1 MKRSIIIMAAIATAS
16 TFANAQEQVLPP
28 LKDLGIKEDLS
39 LAGKLVVNEIRFD
52 GNGVYSDEEL
62 RDVISVDLSK
72 PLSTEDLEAIRKA
85 VSRFYFNN
93 GYVNSG
99 AMIGEQDLSKGVLT
113 VSVVEGALDKINVMG
128 TGWLRPG
135 YVEKRIRSGVKTPLS
150 MEDLKRSLEFVRRDE
165 KIRKINTAL
174 LPGDELGQSHLDVI
188 VTENKLL
195 DAGIGI
201 SNRRPPSV
209 GAEEAEVYLGTRNLT
224 SLGDTLR
231 LNYTFTDEGMD
242 EVDFDGADNYAV
254 SYSLPLHTSGTSL
267 ELGTVRSDYVILEE
281 PFDTLNIQSDT
292 QMVSVGIRQPIYN
305 DLKHEFSVSL
315 KGERRQSETMVSGM
329 PFSISPG
336 STDGMTRIAALRFS
350 PEYVYRSS
358 KRVIA
363 VRSTLSF
370 GLDTQDPVL
379 DESYMEPEFF
389 SWLTQASWVEAIGS
403 SEHLFALKSYY
414 QHTDERL
421 ISMEQFSLGGMNT
434 IRGYRENQ
442 IIRDNAFSISPEVR
456 IPILRDRYTK
466 PIMHLIPFF
475 DYGIGWNAEGDR
487 DRESIYSLGLGLTY
501 KPTDNVNMSLYWG
514 YAFEEF
520 DIKDDDDLQD
530 YGIHFQVRIGTDFLD
545 PSKDV
550 RPDKE

>member
-1 MKRSIIIMAAIATAS
+1 MKRSIIIMVGIATAS
-16 TFANAQEQVLPP
+16 ALPNAQEQVLPP
-28 LKDLGIKEDLS
+28 LEDLGIKEDLS
-39 LAGKLVVNEIRFD
+39 LTGKLVINEIRFD
-52 GNGVYSDEEL
+52 GNGVFSDEEL

-85 VSRFYFNN
+85 VSQFYFNN

-113 VSVVEGALDKINVMG
+113 VSVVEGVLDKINVMG
-128 TGWLRPG
+128 TGWLRPS
-135 YVEKRIRSGVKTPLS
+135 YVENRIRSGVKTPLS

-188 VTENKLL
+188 VTENKLF

-242 EVDFDGADNYAV
+242 EVDFDGADNYAI

-363 VRSTLSF
+363 VRTTLSF
-370 GLDTQDPVL
+370 GLDAQDPVL

-403 SEHLFALKSYY
+403 SENLFALKSYY

-466 PIMHLIPFF
+466 PIMHLVPFF

-487 DRESIYSLGLGLTY
+487 DRESIYSLGLGLIY
-501 KPTDNVNMSLYWG
+501 KPTDYVNMSLYWG
-514 YAFEEF
+514 YAFEDF

-530 YGIHFQVRIGTDFLD
+530 YGIHFQIRIGTDFLD
-545 PSKDV
+545 PRKDV

>member
-1 MKRSIIIMAAIATAS
+1 MKRNITILMAIVTAGVL
-16 TFANAQEQVLPP
+16 ANAQEQVLPP

-39 LAGKLVVNEIRFD
+39 LIGKLVIKEVRFD
-52 GNGVYSDEEL
+52 GNSMFSDEEL
-62 RDVISVDLSK
+62 RDVISTDLSK
-72 PLSTEDLEAIRKA
+72 PVSTEDLEKIRKA
-85 VSRFYFNN
+85 VSQFYFNN

-99 AMIGEQDLSKGVLT
+99 ATIGEQDLSSGVLT
-113 VSVVEGALDKINVMG
+113 VSVVEGVLDKINVMG
-128 TGWLRPG
+128 TGWLRPS
-135 YVEKRIRSGVKTPLS
+135 YVEDRIRSGVKKPLS

-188 VTENKLL
+188 VTEHKLF
-195 DAGIGI
+195 DAGIGL

-209 GAEEAEVYLGTRNLT
+209 GAEEAEVYIGTKNLT

-231 LNYTFTDEGMD
+231 LNYTFTDEGMK
-242 EVDFDGADNYAV
+242 EVDFDGADNYAI
-254 SYSLPLHTSGTSL
+254 SYSLPLHTSGTTL
-267 ELGTVRSDYVILEE
+267 EFGTVRSDYVILEE

-305 DLKHEFSVSL
+305 DLKHEFTVSL
-315 KGERRQSETMVSGM
+315 KGERRQSKTMVSGM

-336 STDGMTRIAALRFS
+336 STDGMTRIAALRVS

-363 VRSTLSF
+363 VRTTLSF

-379 DESYMEPEFF
+379 DESFMGPEFF

-403 SEHLFALKSYY
+403 SENLFALKSYY

-487 DRESIYSLGLGLTY
+487 DRESIYSLGLGLNY
-501 KPTDNVNMSLYWG
+501 KPTDYVNMSLYWG
-514 YAFEEF
+514 YAFEDF
-520 DIKDDDDLQD
+520 DTKDDDDLQD
-530 YGIHFQVRIGTDFLD
+530 YGIHFQIRIGTDFLD
-545 PSKDV
+545 PRKEV
-550 RPDKE
+550 RPDKG

>member
-85 VSRFYFNN
+85 VSRFYFSN

-188 VTENKLL
+188 VTENKLF

-231 LNYTFTDEGMD
+231 LNYTFTDKGMD

-363 VRSTLSF
+363 VRTTLSF

-403 SEHLFALKSYY
+403 SENLFALKSYY

-501 KPTDNVNMSLYWG
+501 KPTDNVNMSVYWG

>member
-1 MKRSIIIMAAIATAS
+1 MKRNITILMAIVTAGVL
-16 TFANAQEQVLPP
+16 ANAQEQVLPP

-39 LAGKLVVNEIRFD
+39 LIGKLVIKEVRFD
-52 GNGVYSDEEL
+52 GNSMFSDEEL
-62 RDVISVDLSK
+62 RDVISTDLSK
-72 PLSTEDLEAIRKA
+72 PVSTEDLEKIRKA
-85 VSRFYFNN
+85 VSQFYFNN

-99 AMIGEQDLSKGVLT
+99 AMIGEQDLSNGVLT
-113 VSVVEGALDKINVMG
+113 VSVVEGVLDKINVMG
-128 TGWLRPG
+128 TGWLRPS
-135 YVEKRIRSGVKTPLS
+135 YVEDRIRSGVKKPLS

-188 VTENKLL
+188 VTEHKLF
-195 DAGIGI
+195 DAGIGL

-209 GAEEAEVYLGTRNLT
+209 GAEEAEVYIGTKNLT

-231 LNYTFTDEGMD
+231 LNYTFTDECMK
-242 EVDFDGADNYAV
+242 EVDFDGADNYAI
-254 SYSLPLHTSGTSL
+254 SYSLPLHTSGTTL
-267 ELGTVRSDYVILEE
+267 EFGTVRSDYVILEE

-305 DLKHEFSVSL
+305 DLKHEFTVSL
-315 KGERRQSETMVSGM
+315 KGERRQSKTMVSGM

-336 STDGMTRIAALRFS
+336 STDGMTRIAALRVS

-363 VRSTLSF
+363 VRTTLSF
-370 GLDTQDPVL
+370 GLDAQDPVL

-403 SEHLFALKSYY
+403 SENLFALKSYY

-466 PIMHLIPFF
+466 PIMHLVPFF

-487 DRESIYSLGLGLTY
+487 DRESIYSLGLGLIY
-501 KPTDNVNMSLYWG
+501 KPTDYVNMSLYWG
-514 YAFEEF
+514 YAFEDF

-530 YGIHFQVRIGTDFLD
+530 YGIHFQIRIGTDFLD
-545 PSKDV
+545 PRKDV
-550 RPDKE
+550 RPDKG

>member
-1 MKRSIIIMAAIATAS
+1 MKRSIIIMVGIATAS
-16 TFANAQEQVLPP
+16 ALPNAQEQVLPP
-28 LKDLGIKEDLS
+28 LEDLGIKEDLS
-39 LAGKLVVNEIRFD
+39 LTGKLVINEIRFD
-52 GNGVYSDEEL
+52 GNGVFSDEEL

-85 VSRFYFNN
+85 VSQFYFNN

-113 VSVVEGALDKINVMG
+113 VSVVEGVLDKINVMG
-128 TGWLRPG
+128 TGWLRPS
-135 YVEKRIRSGVKTPLS
+135 YVENRIRSGVKTPLS

-188 VTENKLL
+188 VTENKLF

-242 EVDFDGADNYAV
+242 EVDFDGADNYAI

-363 VRSTLSF
+363 VRTTLSF
-370 GLDTQDPVL
+370 GLDAQDPVL

-403 SEHLFALKSYY
+403 SENLFALKSYY

-466 PIMHLIPFF
+466 PIMHLVPFF

-501 KPTDNVNMSLYWG
+501 KPTDYVNMSLYWG
-514 YAFEEF
+514 YAFEDF

-530 YGIHFQVRIGTDFLD
+530 YGIHFQIRIGTDFLD
-545 PSKDV
+545 PRKDV

>member
-85 VSRFYFNN
+85 VSRFYFSN

-128 TGWLRPG
+128 TGWLRPS

-188 VTENKLL
+188 VTENKLF

-267 ELGTVRSDYVILEE
+267 ELGTVKSDYVILEE
-281 PFDTLNIQSDT
+281 PFDTLNIESDT

-363 VRSTLSF
+363 VRTTLSF

-379 DESYMEPEFF
+379 DESYMGPEFF

-403 SEHLFALKSYY
+403 SENLFALKSYY

>member
-1 MKRSIIIMAAIATAS
+1 MNRNITILAAIVAAGML
-16 TFANAQEQVLPP
+16 ANAQEQVLPP

-39 LAGKLVVNEIRFD
+39 LIGKLVIKEVRFN
-52 GNGVYSDEEL
+52 GNSMFSDEEL
-62 RDVISVDLSK
+62 RDVISTDLSK
-72 PLSTEDLEAIRKA
+72 PVSTEDLEKIRKA
-85 VSRFYFNN
+85 VSQFYFNN

-99 AMIGEQDLSKGVLT
+99 ATIGEQDLSSGVLT
-113 VSVVEGALDKINVMG
+113 VSVVEGVLDKINVMG
-128 TGWLRPG
+128 TGWLRPS
-135 YVEKRIRSGVKTPLS
+135 YVEDRIRSGVKKPLN

-188 VTENKLL
+188 VTEHKLF
-195 DAGIGI
+195 DAGIGL

-209 GAEEAEVYLGTRNLT
+209 GAEEAEVYIGTKNLT

-231 LNYTFTDEGMD
+231 LNYTFTDEGMK
-242 EVDFDGADNYAV
+242 EVDFDGADNYAI
-254 SYSLPLHTSGTSL
+254 SYSLPLHTSGTTL
-267 ELGTVRSDYVILEE
+267 ELGTVKSDYVILEE

-305 DLKHEFSVSL
+305 DLKHEFTVSL
-315 KGERRQSETMVSGM
+315 KGERRQSKTMVSGM

-336 STDGMTRIAALRFS
+336 STDGMTRIAALRVS

-363 VRSTLSF
+363 VRTTLSF
-370 GLDTQDPVL
+370 GLDAQDPVL
-379 DESYMEPEFF
+379 DESFMGPEFF

-403 SEHLFALKSYY
+403 SENLFALKSYY

-487 DRESIYSLGLGLTY
+487 DRESIYSLGLGLNY
-501 KPTDNVNMSLYWG
+501 KPTDYVNMSLYWG
-514 YAFEEF
+514 YAFEDF
-520 DIKDDDDLQD
+520 DTKDDDDLQD
-530 YGIHFQVRIGTDFLD
+530 YGIHFQIRIGTDFLD

>member
-1 MKRSIIIMAAIATAS
+1 MNRNITILVAIVAAGML
-16 TFANAQEQVLPP
+16 ANAQEQVLPP

-39 LAGKLVVNEIRFD
+39 LIGKLVIKEVRFN
-52 GNGVYSDEEL
+52 GNSMFSDEEL
-62 RDVISVDLSK
+62 RDVISTDLSK
-72 PLSTEDLEAIRKA
+72 PVSTEDLEKIRKA
-85 VSRFYFNN
+85 VSQFYFNN

-99 AMIGEQDLSKGVLT
+99 ATIGEQDLSTGVLT
-113 VSVVEGALDKINVMG
+113 VSVVEGVLDKINLMG
-128 TGWLRPG
+128 TGWLRPS
-135 YVEKRIRSGVKTPLS
+135 YVEDRIRSGVKKPLS

-188 VTENKLL
+188 VTEHKLF
-195 DAGIGI
+195 DAGIGL

-209 GAEEAEVYLGTRNLT
+209 GAEEAEVYVGTKNLT

-231 LNYTFTDEGMD
+231 LNYTFTDEGMK
-242 EVDFDGADNYAV
+242 EVDFDGADNYAI
-254 SYSLPLHTSGTSL
+254 SYSLPLHTSGTTL
-267 ELGTVRSDYVILEE
+267 ELGTVKSDYVILEE

-305 DLKHEFSVSL
+305 DLKHEFTVSL
-315 KGERRQSETMVSGM
+315 KGERRQSKTMVSGM

-336 STDGMTRIAALRFS
+336 STDGMTRIAALRVS

-363 VRSTLSF
+363 VRTTLSF

-379 DESYMEPEFF
+379 DESFMGPEFF

-403 SEHLFALKSYY
+403 SENLFALKSYY

-487 DRESIYSLGLGLTY
+487 DRESIYSLGLGLNY
-501 KPTDNVNMSLYWG
+501 KPTDYVNMSLYWG
-514 YAFEEF
+514 HAFEDF
-520 DIKDDDDLQD
+520 DTKDDDDLQD
-530 YGIHFQVRIGTDFLD
+530 YGIHFQIRIGTDFLD
-545 PSKDV
+545 PRKDV
-550 RPDKE
+550 RPDKG

>member
-1 MKRSIIIMAAIATAS
+1 MKRNITILMAIVTAGVL
-16 TFANAQEQVLPP
+16 ANAQEQVLPP

-39 LAGKLVVNEIRFD
+39 LIGKLVIKEVRFD
-52 GNGVYSDEEL
+52 GNSMFSDEEL
-62 RDVISVDLSK
+62 RDVISTDLSK
-72 PLSTEDLEAIRKA
+72 PVSTEDLEKIRKA
-85 VSRFYFNN
+85 VSQFYFNN

-99 AMIGEQDLSKGVLT
+99 ATIGEQDLSSGVLT
-113 VSVVEGALDKINVMG
+113 VSVVEGVLDKINVMG
-128 TGWLRPG
+128 TGWLRPS
-135 YVEKRIRSGVKTPLS
+135 YVEDRIRSGVKKPLS

-188 VTENKLL
+188 VTEHKLF
-195 DAGIGI
+195 DAGIGL

-209 GAEEAEVYLGTRNLT
+209 GAEEAEVYIGTKNLT

-231 LNYTFTDEGMD
+231 LNYTFTDEGMK
-242 EVDFDGADNYAV
+242 EVDFDGADNYAI
-254 SYSLPLHTSGTSL
+254 SYSLPLHTSGTTL
-267 ELGTVRSDYVILEE
+267 ELGTVKSDYVILEE

-305 DLKHEFSVSL
+305 DLKHEFTVSL
-315 KGERRQSETMVSGM
+315 KGERRQSKTMVSGM

-336 STDGMTRIAALRFS
+336 STDGMTRIAALRVS

-363 VRSTLSF
+363 VRTTLSF
-370 GLDTQDPVL
+370 GLDAQDPVL
-379 DESYMEPEFF
+379 DESFMGPEFF

-403 SEHLFALKSYY
+403 SENLFALKSYY

-487 DRESIYSLGLGLTY
+487 DRESIYSLGLGLNY
-501 KPTDNVNMSLYWG
+501 KPTDYVNMSLYWG
-514 YAFEEF
+514 YAFEDF
-520 DIKDDDDLQD
+520 DTKDDDDLQD
-530 YGIHFQVRIGTDFLD
+530 YGIHFQIRIGTDFLD
-545 PSKDV
+545 PRKDV
-550 RPDKE
+550 RPDKG

>member
-188 VTENKLL
+188 VTENKLF

-267 ELGTVRSDYVILEE
+267 ELGTVKSDYVILEE
-281 PFDTLNIQSDT
+281 PFDTLNIESDT

-363 VRSTLSF
+363 VRTTLSF

-379 DESYMEPEFF
+379 DESYMGPEFF

-403 SEHLFALKSYY
+403 SENLFALKSYY

-442 IIRDNAFSISPEVR
+442 VIRDNAFSISPEVR

>member
-1 MKRSIIIMAAIATAS
+1 MNRNITILVAIVAAGML
-16 TFANAQEQVLPP
+16 ANAQEQVLPP

-39 LAGKLVVNEIRFD
+39 LIGKLVIKEVRFN
-52 GNGVYSDEEL
+52 GNSMFSDEEL
-62 RDVISVDLSK
+62 RDVISTDLSK
-72 PLSTEDLEAIRKA
+72 PVSTEDLEKIRKA
-85 VSRFYFNN
+85 VSQFYFNN

-99 AMIGEQDLSKGVLT
+99 ATIGEQDLSSGVLT
-113 VSVVEGALDKINVMG
+113 VSVVEGVLDKINVMG
-128 TGWLRPG
+128 TGWLRPS
-135 YVEKRIRSGVKTPLS
+135 YVEDRIRSGVKKPLN

-188 VTENKLL
+188 VTEHKLF
-195 DAGIGI
+195 DAGIGL

-209 GAEEAEVYLGTRNLT
+209 GAEEAEVYIGTKNLT

-231 LNYTFTDEGMD
+231 LNYTFTDEGMK
-242 EVDFDGADNYAV
+242 EVDFDGADNYAI
-254 SYSLPLHTSGTSL
+254 SYSLPLHTSGTTL
-267 ELGTVRSDYVILEE
+267 ELGTVKSDYVILEE

-305 DLKHEFSVSL
+305 DLKHEFTVSL
-315 KGERRQSETMVSGM
+315 KGERRQSKTMVSGM

-336 STDGMTRIAALRFS
+336 STDGMTRIAALRVS

-363 VRSTLSF
+363 VRTTLSF
-370 GLDTQDPVL
+370 GLDAQDPVL
-379 DESYMEPEFF
+379 DESFMGPEFF

-403 SEHLFALKSYY
+403 SENLFALKSYY

-475 DYGIGWNAEGDR
+475 DYGIGWNAVGDR
-487 DRESIYSLGLGLTY
+487 DRESIYSLGLGLNY
-501 KPTDNVNMSLYWG
+501 KPTDYVNMSLYWG
-514 YAFEEF
+514 YAFEDF
-520 DIKDDDDLQD
+520 DTKDDDDLQD
-530 YGIHFQVRIGTDFLD
+530 YGIHFQIRIGTDFLD
-545 PSKDV
+545 PRKDV
-550 RPDKE
+550 RPDKG

>member
-1 MKRSIIIMAAIATAS
+1 MKRSIIIMVAIATAS
-16 TFANAQEQVLPP
+16 AFTNAQEQVLPP

-39 LAGKLVVNEIRFD
+39 LTGKLVINEIRFD

-85 VSRFYFNN
+85 VSQFYFNN

-113 VSVVEGALDKINVMG
+113 VSVVEGVLDKINVMG
-128 TGWLRPG
+128 TGWLRPS
-135 YVEKRIRSGVKTPLS
+135 YVENRIRSGVKTPLS

-188 VTENKLL
+188 VTENKLF

-242 EVDFDGADNYAV
+242 EVDFDGADNYAI

-363 VRSTLSF
+363 VRTTLSF

-403 SEHLFALKSYY
+403 SENLFALKSYY

-487 DRESIYSLGLGLTY
+487 DRESIYSLGLGLAY

>member
-188 VTENKLL
+188 VTENKLF

-209 GAEEAEVYLGTRNLT
+209 GAEEAEVYVGTRNLT

-315 KGERRQSETMVSGM
+315 KGERRQSKTMVSGM

-336 STDGMTRIAALRFS
+336 STDGMTRIAALRVS

-363 VRSTLSF
+363 VRTTLSF
-370 GLDTQDPVL
+370 GLDAQDPVL

-403 SEHLFALKSYY
+403 SENLFALKSYY

-466 PIMHLIPFF
+466 PIMHLVPFF

-501 KPTDNVNMSLYWG
+501 KPTDYVNMSLYWG
-514 YAFEEF
+514 YAFEDF
-520 DIKDDDDLQD
+520 DVKDDDDLQD
-530 YGIHFQVRIGTDFLD
+530 HGIHFQIRIGTDFLD
-545 PSKDV
+545 PRKDV
-550 RPDKE
+550 RPDKG

>member
-1 MKRSIIIMAAIATAS
+1 MKRNITILMAIVTAGVL
-16 TFANAQEQVLPP
+16 ANAQEQVLPP

-39 LAGKLVVNEIRFD
+39 LIGKLVIKEVRFN
-52 GNGVYSDEEL
+52 GNSMFSDEEL
-62 RDVISVDLSK
+62 RDVISTDLSK
-72 PLSTEDLEAIRKA
+72 PVSTEDLEKIRKA
-85 VSRFYFNN
+85 VSQFYFNN

-99 AMIGEQDLSKGVLT
+99 ATIGEQDLSSGVLT
-113 VSVVEGALDKINVMG
+113 VSVVEGVLDKINVMG
-128 TGWLRPG
+128 TGWLRPS
-135 YVEKRIRSGVKTPLS
+135 YVEDRIRSGVKKPLN

-188 VTENKLL
+188 VTEHKLF
-195 DAGIGI
+195 DAGIGL

-209 GAEEAEVYLGTRNLT
+209 GAEEAEVYIGTKNLT

-231 LNYTFTDEGMD
+231 LNYTFTDEGMK
-242 EVDFDGADNYAV
+242 EVDFDGADNYAI
-254 SYSLPLHTSGTSL
+254 SYSLPLHTSGTTL
-267 ELGTVRSDYVILEE
+267 ELGTVKSDYVILEE

-305 DLKHEFSVSL
+305 DLKHEFTVSL
-315 KGERRQSETMVSGM
+315 KGERRQSKTMVSGM

-336 STDGMTRIAALRFS
+336 STDGMTRIAALRVS

-363 VRSTLSF
+363 VRTTLSF
-370 GLDTQDPVL
+370 GLDAQDPVL
-379 DESYMEPEFF
+379 DESFMGPEFF

-403 SEHLFALKSYY
+403 SENLFALKSYY

-487 DRESIYSLGLGLTY
+487 DRESIYSLGLGLNY
-501 KPTDNVNMSLYWG
+501 KPTDYVNMSLYWG
-514 YAFEEF
+514 YAFEDF
-520 DIKDDDDLQD
+520 DTKDDDDLQD
-530 YGIHFQVRIGTDFLD
+530 YGIHFQIRIGTDFLD
-545 PSKDV
+545 PRKDV
-550 RPDKE
+550 RPDKG

>member
-1 MKRSIIIMAAIATAS
+1 MKRSIIIILAIATAS
-16 TFANAQEQVLPP
+16 ALANAQEQVLPP

-39 LAGKLVVNEIRFD
+39 LTGKLVINEIRFD
-52 GNGVYSDEEL
+52 GNGVFSDEEL

-85 VSRFYFNN
+85 VSQFYFNN

-113 VSVVEGALDKINVMG
+113 VSVVEGVLDKINVMG
-128 TGWLRPG
+128 TGWLRPS
-135 YVEKRIRSGVKTPLS
+135 YVENRIRSGVKTPLS
-150 MEDLKRSLEFVRRDE
+150 MEDLKRSLEFVRRDG

-188 VTENKLL
+188 VTENKLF

-209 GAEEAEVYLGTRNLT
+209 GAEEAEVYVGTRNLT

-403 SEHLFALKSYY
+403 SENLFALKSYY

-501 KPTDNVNMSLYWG
+501 KPTDNVNMSVYWG

>member
-85 VSRFYFNN
+85 VSRFYFSN

-188 VTENKLL
+188 VTENKLF

-281 PFDTLNIQSDT
+281 PFDTLNIESDT

-363 VRSTLSF
+363 VRTTLSF

-403 SEHLFALKSYY
+403 SENLFALKSYY

>member
-1 MKRSIIIMAAIATAS
+1 MVAIATAS
-16 TFANAQEQVLPP
+16 AFTNAQEQVLPP

-39 LAGKLVVNEIRFD
+39 LTGKLVINEIRFD

-85 VSRFYFNN
+85 VSQFYFNN

-113 VSVVEGALDKINVMG
+113 VSVVEGVLDKINIMG
-128 TGWLRPG
+128 TGWLRPS

-188 VTENKLL
+188 VTENKLF

-209 GAEEAEVYLGTRNLT
+209 GAEEAEVYVGTRNLT

-281 PFDTLNIQSDT
+281 PFDTLNIESDT

-315 KGERRQSETMVSGM
+315 KGERRRSETMVSGM

-336 STDGMTRIAALRFS
+336 STDGMTRIAALRLS

-363 VRSTLSF
+363 VRTTLSF

-403 SEHLFALKSYY
+403 SENLFALKSYY

-442 IIRDNAFSISPEVR
+442 IIRDNAFSISPEIR

-487 DRESIYSLGLGLTY
+487 DRESIYSLGLGLAY
-501 KPTDNVNMSLYWG
+501 KPTDYVNMSLYWG

>member
-1 MKRSIIIMAAIATAS
+1 MKRNIIILVAIVTAS
-16 TFANAQEQVLPP
+16 VSANAQEQVLPP

-39 LAGKLVVNEIRFD
+39 LTGKLVIKEIRFD
-52 GNGVYSDEEL
+52 GNSVFSGEEL

-72 PLSTEDLEAIRKA
+72 PLSTEELEKIRKA
-85 VSRFYFNN
+85 VSQFYFNN

-99 AMIGEQDLSKGVLT
+99 ATIGEQDLSSGVLT
-113 VSVVEGALDKINVMG
+113 VSVVEGVLDKINVMG
-128 TGWLRPG
+128 TGWLRPS
-135 YVEKRIRSGVKTPLS
+135 YVEDRIRSGVKKPLS

-188 VTENKLL
+188 VTEHKLF
-195 DAGIGI
+195 DAGIGL

-209 GAEEAEVYLGTRNLT
+209 GAEEAEVYVGTKNLT

-231 LNYTFTDEGMD
+231 LNYTFTDEGMK
-242 EVDFDGADNYAV
+242 EVDFDGADNYAI

-267 ELGTVRSDYVILEE
+267 ELGKVRSDYVILEE
-281 PFDTLNIQSDT
+281 PFDTLNIESDT

-315 KGERRQSETMVSGM
+315 KGERRQSKTMVSGM

-336 STDGMTRIAALRFS
+336 STDGMTRIAALRVS

-363 VRSTLSF
+363 VRTTLSF
-370 GLDTQDPVL
+370 GLDAQDPVL

-403 SEHLFALKSYY
+403 SENLFALKSYY

-475 DYGIGWNAEGDR
+475 DYGIAWNAEGDR

-501 KPTDNVNMSLYWG
+501 KPTDYVNMSLYWG
-514 YAFEEF
+514 YAFEDF

-530 YGIHFQVRIGTDFLD
+530 YGIHFQIRIGTDFLD
-545 PSKDV
+545 PRKDV
-550 RPDKE
+550 RPDKG

>member
-85 VSRFYFNN
+85 VSRFYFSN

-188 VTENKLL
+188 VTENKLF

-267 ELGTVRSDYVILEE
+267 ELGTVKSDYVILEE
-281 PFDTLNIQSDT
+281 PFDTLNIESDT

-363 VRSTLSF
+363 VRTTLSF

-389 SWLTQASWVEAIGS
+389 SWLTQASWVEAIGN
-403 SEHLFALKSYY
+403 SENLFALKSYY

>member
-1 MKRSIIIMAAIATAS
+1 MNRNITILVAIVAAGML
-16 TFANAQEQVLPP
+16 ANAQEQVLPP

-39 LAGKLVVNEIRFD
+39 LIGKLVIKEVRFN
-52 GNGVYSDEEL
+52 GNSMFSDEEL
-62 RDVISVDLSK
+62 RDVISTDLSK
-72 PLSTEDLEAIRKA
+72 PVSTEDLEKIRKA
-85 VSRFYFNN
+85 VSQFYFNN

-99 AMIGEQDLSKGVLT
+99 ATIGEQDLSSGVLT
-113 VSVVEGALDKINVMG
+113 VSVVEGVLDKINVMG
-128 TGWLRPG
+128 TGWLRPS
-135 YVEKRIRSGVKTPLS
+135 YVEDRIRSGVKKPLN

-188 VTENKLL
+188 VTEHKLF
-195 DAGIGI
+195 DAGIGL

-209 GAEEAEVYLGTRNLT
+209 GAEEAEVYIGTKNLT

-231 LNYTFTDEGMD
+231 LNYTFTDEGMK
-242 EVDFDGADNYAV
+242 EVDFDGADNYAI
-254 SYSLPLHTSGTSL
+254 SYSLPLHTSGTTL
-267 ELGTVRSDYVILEE
+267 ELGTVKSDYVILEE

-305 DLKHEFSVSL
+305 DLKHEFTVSL
-315 KGERRQSETMVSGM
+315 KGERRQSKTMVSGM

-336 STDGMTRIAALRFS
+336 STDGMTRIAALRVS

-363 VRSTLSF
+363 VRTTLSF
-370 GLDTQDPVL
+370 GLDAQDPVL
-379 DESYMEPEFF
+379 DESFMGPEFF

-403 SEHLFALKSYY
+403 SENLFALKSYY

-466 PIMHLIPFF
+466 PIMHLVPFF

-501 KPTDNVNMSLYWG
+501 KPTDYVNMSLYWG
-514 YAFEEF
+514 YAFEDF
-520 DIKDDDDLQD
+520 DVKDDDDLQD
-530 YGIHFQVRIGTDFLD
+530 HGIHFQIRIGTDFLD
-545 PSKDV
+545 PRKDV
-550 RPDKE
+550 RPDKG

>member
-1 MKRSIIIMAAIATAS
+1 MKRNITLLMAIVTAGVL
-16 TFANAQEQVLPP
+16 ANAQEQVLPP

-39 LAGKLVVNEIRFD
+39 LIGKLVIKEVRFD
-52 GNGVYSDEEL
+52 GNSMFSDEEL
-62 RDVISVDLSK
+62 RDVISTDLSK
-72 PLSTEDLEAIRKA
+72 PVSTEDLEKIRKA
-85 VSRFYFNN
+85 VSQFYFNN

-99 AMIGEQDLSKGVLT
+99 ATIGEQDLSSGVLT
-113 VSVVEGALDKINVMG
+113 VSVVEGVLDKINVMG
-128 TGWLRPG
+128 TGWLRPS
-135 YVEKRIRSGVKTPLS
+135 YVEDRIRSGVKKPLS

-188 VTENKLL
+188 VTEHKLF
-195 DAGIGI
+195 DAGIGL

-209 GAEEAEVYLGTRNLT
+209 GAEEAEVYIGTKNLT

-231 LNYTFTDEGMD
+231 LNYTFTDEGMK
-242 EVDFDGADNYAV
+242 EVDFDGADNYAI
-254 SYSLPLHTSGTSL
+254 SYSLPLHTSGTTL
-267 ELGTVRSDYVILEE
+267 EFGTVRSDYVILEE

-305 DLKHEFSVSL
+305 DLKHEFTVSL
-315 KGERRQSETMVSGM
+315 KGERRQSKTMVSGM

-336 STDGMTRIAALRFS
+336 STDGMTRIAALRVS

-363 VRSTLSF
+363 VRTTLSF

-379 DESYMEPEFF
+379 DESFMGPEFF

-403 SEHLFALKSYY
+403 SENLFALKSYY

-487 DRESIYSLGLGLTY
+487 DRESIYSLGLGLNY
-501 KPTDNVNMSLYWG
+501 KPTDYVNMSLYWG
-514 YAFEEF
+514 YAFEDF
-520 DIKDDDDLQD
+520 DTKDDDDLQD
-530 YGIHFQVRIGTDFLD
+530 YGIHFQIRIGTDFLD
-545 PSKDV
+545 PRKDV
-550 RPDKE
+550 RPDKG

>member
-1 MKRSIIIMAAIATAS
+1 MVAIATAS
-16 TFANAQEQVLPP
+16 AFTNAQEQVLPP

-39 LAGKLVVNEIRFD
+39 LTGKLVINEIRFD

-85 VSRFYFNN
+85 VSQFYFNN

-113 VSVVEGALDKINVMG
+113 VSVVEGVLDKINIMG
-128 TGWLRPG
+128 TGWLRPS

-188 VTENKLL
+188 VTENKLF
-195 DAGIGI
+195 DAGFGI

-209 GAEEAEVYLGTRNLT
+209 GAEEAEVYVGTRNLT

-281 PFDTLNIQSDT
+281 PFDTLNIESDT

-315 KGERRQSETMVSGM
+315 KGERRRSETMVSGM

-336 STDGMTRIAALRFS
+336 STDGMTRIAALRLS

-363 VRSTLSF
+363 VRTTLSF

-403 SEHLFALKSYY
+403 SENLFALKSYY

-442 IIRDNAFSISPEVR
+442 IIRDNAFSISPEIR

-487 DRESIYSLGLGLTY
+487 DRESIYSLGLGLAY
-501 KPTDNVNMSLYWG
+501 KPTDYVNMSLYWG

>member
-1 MKRSIIIMAAIATAS
+1 MKRSIIIMVAIATAS
-16 TFANAQEQVLPP
+16 AFTNAQEQVLPP

-39 LAGKLVVNEIRFD
+39 LTGKLVINEIRFD

-85 VSRFYFNN
+85 VSQFYFNN

-113 VSVVEGALDKINVMG
+113 VSVVEGVLDKINIMG
-128 TGWLRPG
+128 TGWLRPS

-188 VTENKLL
+188 VTENKLF

-209 GAEEAEVYLGTRNLT
+209 GAEEAEVYVGTRNLT

-281 PFDTLNIQSDT
+281 PFDTLNIESDT

-315 KGERRQSETMVSGM
+315 KGERRRSETMVSGM

-336 STDGMTRIAALRFS
+336 STDGMTRIAALRLS

-363 VRSTLSF
+363 VRTTLSF

-403 SEHLFALKSYY
+403 SENLFALKSYY

-442 IIRDNAFSISPEVR
+442 IIRDNAFSISPEIR

-487 DRESIYSLGLGLTY
+487 DRESIYSLGLGLAY
-501 KPTDNVNMSLYWG
+501 KPTDYVNMSLYWG

>member
-1 MKRSIIIMAAIATAS
+1 MVAIATVSALP
-16 TFANAQEQVLPP
+16 NAQEQVLPP

-39 LAGKLVVNEIRFD
+39 LTGKLVINEIRFD
-52 GNGVYSDEEL
+52 GNGVFSDEEL

-72 PLSTEDLEAIRKA
+72 PLSTEDLEGIRKA
-85 VSRFYFNN
+85 VSQFYFNN

-113 VSVVEGALDKINVMG
+113 VSVVEGVLDKINVMG
-128 TGWLRPG
+128 TGWLRPS
-135 YVEKRIRSGVKTPLS
+135 YVENRIRSGVKTPLS

-188 VTENKLL
+188 VTENKLF

-209 GAEEAEVYLGTRNLT
+209 GAEEAEVYVGTRNLT

-281 PFDTLNIQSDT
+281 PFDTLNIESDT

-363 VRSTLSF
+363 VRTTLSF

-403 SEHLFALKSYY
+403 SENLFALKSYY

-514 YAFEEF
+514 YAFEDF

>member
-1 MKRSIIIMAAIATAS
+1 MKRNITILTAIVAAGVL
-16 TFANAQEQVLPP
+16 ANAQEQVLPP

-39 LAGKLVVNEIRFD
+39 LLGKLVIKEVRFD
-52 GNGVYSDEEL
+52 GNSMFSDEEL
-62 RDVISVDLSK
+62 RDVISTDLSK
-72 PLSTEDLEAIRKA
+72 PVSTEDLEKIRKA
-85 VSRFYFNN
+85 VSQFYFNN

-99 AMIGEQDLSKGVLT
+99 AKIGDQDLSSGVLT
-113 VSVVEGALDKINVMG
+113 VSVVEGVLDKINVMG
-128 TGWLRPG
+128 TGWLRPS
-135 YVEKRIRSGVKTPLS
+135 YVEDRIRSGVKKPLS
-150 MEDLKRSLEFVRRDE
+150 MDDLKRSLEFVRRDE

-188 VTENKLL
+188 VTEHKLF
-195 DAGIGI
+195 DAGIGL

-209 GAEEAEVYLGTRNLT
+209 GAEEAEVYIGTKNLT

-231 LNYTFTDEGMD
+231 LNYTFTDEGMK
-242 EVDFDGADNYAV
+242 EVDFDGADNYAI
-254 SYSLPLHTSGTSL
+254 SYSLPLHTSGTTL
-267 ELGTVRSDYVILEE
+267 ELGTVKSDYVILEE

-292 QMVSVGIRQPIYN
+292 QMVSVGLRQPIYN
-305 DLKHEFSVSL
+305 DLKHEFTVSL
-315 KGERRQSETMVSGM
+315 KGERRQSKTMVSGM

-336 STDGMTRIAALRFS
+336 STDGMTRIAALRVS

-363 VRSTLSF
+363 VRTTLSF

-379 DESYMEPEFF
+379 DESFMGPEFF

-403 SEHLFALKSYY
+403 SENLFALKSYY
-414 QHTDERL
+414 QYTDERL

-487 DRESIYSLGLGLTY
+487 DRESIYSLGLGLNY
-501 KPTDNVNMSLYWG
+501 KPTDYVNMSLYWG
-514 YAFEEF
+514 YAFEDF
-520 DIKDDDDLQD
+520 DTKDDDDLQD
-530 YGIHFQVRIGTDFLD
+530 YGIHFQIRIGTDFLD
-545 PSKDV
+545 PRKDV
-550 RPDKE
+550 RPDKG

>member
-209 GAEEAEVYLGTRNLT
+209 GAEEAEVYVGTRNLT

-403 SEHLFALKSYY
+403 SENLFALKSYY